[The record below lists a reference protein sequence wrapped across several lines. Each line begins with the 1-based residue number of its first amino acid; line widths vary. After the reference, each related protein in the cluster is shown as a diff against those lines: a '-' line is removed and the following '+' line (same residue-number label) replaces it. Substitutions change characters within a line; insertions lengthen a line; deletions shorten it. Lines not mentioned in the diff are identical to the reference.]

1 MLREIANIAEEQSSH
16 DCGSSAWQQI
26 SQELHAEGIEIS
38 QARGARGS
46 SGTPGSPEQR
56 KTGVNGVPEPINL
69 YEPFPSPFKRPEDA
83 WPLIPEV

>member
-1 MLREIANIAEEQSSH
+1 MPREIANVTEEQYLNVPISSV
-16 DCGSSAWQQI
+16 WQQI

-56 KTGVNGVPEPINL
+56 KTGVNDLPEPINL
-69 YEPFPSPFKRPEDA
+69 YKPFPSSFRLPEDD
-83 WPLIPEV
+83 WPLIPKL